1 MTESAAAPHLPEFG
15 IFLVAHTNVGK
26 TTLIRTLL
34 GKDVGEIEDAPDVT
48 KAVTSYDLVVD
59 RTAGALRL
67 WDTPGFGDSFRLARR
82 FRQRHR
88 WVAWAIRECWDRA
101 FNQKLW
107 RGQRLVLDLRTRASV
122 ILYPVSDPS
131 MRCTWRLNWK

>member
-67 WDTPGFGDSFRLARR
+67 WDTRGSATASAWPDGSGSDIAGSPGRFESVGTAPSTRNCGAVSALSLIFG
-82 FRQRHR
+82 HG
-88 WVAWAIRECWDRA
+88 RA
-101 FNQKLW
+101 
-107 RGQRLVLDLRTRASV
+107 
-122 ILYPVSDPS
+122 
-131 MRCTWRLNWK
+131 